1 MSIFQIFFL
10 SIEYQ
15 IEILK
20 LPWIY
25 HHEGGGKL
33 IEGFFNTNARTCGF
47 INFKEESSG
56 KTKHGDKINKKK
68 KLPIIK

>member
-1 MSIFQIFFL
+1 MNIS
-10 SIEYQ
+10 SR
-15 IEILK
+15 
-20 LPWIY
+20 
-25 HHEGGGKL
+25 GGGG

-68 KLPIIK
+68 NYQ